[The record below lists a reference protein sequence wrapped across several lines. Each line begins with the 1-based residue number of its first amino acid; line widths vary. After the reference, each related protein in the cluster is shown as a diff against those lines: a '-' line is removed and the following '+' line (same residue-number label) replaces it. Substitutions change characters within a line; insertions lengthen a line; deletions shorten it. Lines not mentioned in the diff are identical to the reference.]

1 MELGVEPDILSK
13 FEDDTKIGNIVNS
26 EESRNVLQSVL
37 DCAAN
42 WSDKWQMM
50 FNPSKCTVIHFGHN
64 NQHYKYNLGGQ
75 ELKDETSEKDL
86 GVYVSS
92 DLKPSIQ
99 CQKAAGKANGVLGR
113 MARSLSY
120 RNKDIW
126 LRLYRIYVRPI
137 LEYSVQAW
145 SPWMCKDVKKLED
158 VQRRAVRMTSGLKGV
173 TYEDKLKEVGMLSLE
188 ARRER
193 GDMIQVWKILNKHD
207 KVDETKWFRR
217 VDTSR
222 QTMTR
227 MSTCPYNLQLG
238 NVHLDTRKYFFS
250 QRVVV
255 KWNNLPE
262 LVKESVSLNGFKN
275 AYDEYMKSQ
284 C

>member
-1 MELGVEPDILSK
+1 
-13 FEDDTKIGNIVNS
+13 
-26 EESRNVLQSVL
+26 
-37 DCAAN
+37 
-42 WSDKWQMM
+42 
-50 FNPSKCTVIHFGHN
+50 
-64 NQHYKYNLGGQ
+64 
-75 ELKDETSEKDL
+75 
-86 GVYVSS
+86 
-92 DLKPSIQ
+92 
-99 CQKAAGKANGVLGR
+99 
-113 MARSLSY
+113 
-120 RNKDIW
+120 
-126 LRLYRIYVRPI
+126 
-137 LEYSVQAW
+137 
-145 SPWMCKDVKKLED
+145 
-158 VQRRAVRMTSGLKGV
+158 
-173 TYEDKLKEVGMLSLE
+173 MLSLE

-193 GDMIQVWKILNKHD
+193 GDMIQVWKILNKYD

-275 AYDEYMKSQ
+275 AYDDYMKSQ